1 MRLTGAIYNHDNG
14 AVFDILKTIIRDHD
28 SYTWIKSFSS
38 TRNGRLAFAALCTRY
53 LGAATTDNLVTNA
66 EAKLTNTFYSG
77 DSRRFN
83 FDIFINIIQSA
94 IKDKGSVAGPMD
106 EADKIRILLR

>member
-28 SYTWIKSFSS
+28 FYTWIKSFSS
-38 TRNGRLAFAALCTRY
+38 TRNGRLAFAVLCTRY